1 MGPPGHINREDVRRA
16 FPVLLQQNPA
26 RREQVVDYQPQAGM
40 TRAEE
45 AFEEPAFEPNADEE
59 IFFLPPH
66 RTETGEDTLIQERNK
81 ADDPVIE
88 QRAQDEPAQARV
100 PVIIPD
106 DDPREDEAAEQPPR
120 DENHHY
126 PYPAQNLTDEDW
138 AEAQRLQRLHRAQ
151 RRATDRTNCTV
162 QVCLMISAQLFPP
175 QHFGPFLAIW
185 LSGRLDVFFLEDLKH
200 LLH

>member
-1 MGPPGHINREDVRRA
+1 MLPYGVSIEGSAIDSLRVAFIRQGLAPNEVRPAIRAFMMGPPGHINREDVRRA

-59 IFFLPPH
+59 IIFLPPH
-66 RTETGEDTLIQERNK
+66 RTETGEDTLIQE
-81 ADDPVIE
+81 P
-88 QRAQDEPAQARV
+88 
-100 PVIIPD
+100 
-106 DDPREDEAAEQPPR
+106 
-120 DENHHY
+120 
-126 PYPAQNLTDEDW
+126 QNLTDEDW

>member
-1 MGPPGHINREDVRRA
+1 MLPYGVSIEGSAIDSLRVAFIRQGLAPNEVRPAIRAFMMGPPGHINREDVRRA

-59 IFFLPPH
+59 IIFLPPH

-126 PYPAQNLTDEDW
+126 P
-138 AEAQRLQRLHRAQ
+138 
-151 RRATDRTNCTV
+151 
-162 QVCLMISAQLFPP
+162 
-175 QHFGPFLAIW
+175 
-185 LSGRLDVFFLEDLKH
+185 
-200 LLH
+200 